1 MDDNSQDFTELMT
14 EHICFRKSSWE
25 RLRMRAKWC
34 EKDMHRMPGMKK

>member
-25 RLRMRAKWC
+25 RSENAGKV
-34 EKDMHRMPGMKK
+34 G